1 LVPIDMTDQRQF
13 TLRQVDQNRND
24 FATIKTDLQFI
35 MGQLARM
42 PTRKELAR
50 TALGII
56 FATAAI
62 VILWAEAFWH
72 L

>member
-1 LVPIDMTDQRQF
+1 VPIDMTDQRQF
-13 TLRQVDQNRND
+13 TLRRVDQNRND

>member
-1 LVPIDMTDQRQF
+1 MTDQRQF
-13 TLRQVDQNRND
+13 TLRRVDQNRND

>member
-1 LVPIDMTDQRQF
+1 VPIDMTDQRQF